1 MQQDCKHKIM
11 PAIVKTKRG
20 DVRCYCPVCFAYIRK
35 ADKDDLARLR
45 KVRKG

>member
-1 MQQDCKHKIM
+1 MQQDCKHDS
-11 PAIVKTKRG
+11 PFVIVKTKRG

-35 ADKDDLARLR
+35 ANKDDLAELR